1 MCFCMYSACLSAKLR
16 RADTRAVKNTTPR
29 VRCFIKHDRLC
40 HENTNHAQ
48 MNTRK
53 ETVHPG
59 MKNKYISSHLQR
71 YIKIVFS
78 CESQRFGDMSCR
90 EVCLLSDII
99 ETRWHSACA
108 AQSAPK
114 KNLLFSRNHDPVTQ
128 DDPQT
133 AL

>member
-1 MCFCMYSACLSAKLR
+1 MK
-16 RADTRAVKNTTPR
+16 
-29 VRCFIKHDRLC
+29 
-40 HENTNHAQ
+40 NTNHAQ

-114 KNLLFSRNHDPVTQ
+114 KNLLFLEIMTRLHKMIHRPRCEQYSTQ
-128 DDPQT
+128 F
-133 AL
+133 